1 MDTAQTLQF
10 SRESSLTRGSGANLF
25 GRMTTE
31 RGRDALVGAAR
42 SVEARAAL
50 EPRVA
55 LVLGSGLGAF
65 ADDLEDRVAIPYADI
80 PGMPVS
86 AVSGHAGNLVL
97 GRARGVPVAAMQGRV
112 HLYEGHGVEAVVF
125 GARLM
130 VALGARTLIVTNAA
144 GGIREGLVPGDL
156 MGIED
161 HLNLT
166 GQNCLVGANEDEL
179 GPRFVDMTEAYDREL
194 LALADRTAKDLGFSL
209 KRGVYAGLLGPTYE
223 TPAEVRM
230 LRTLGADAVGMST
243 VVEVIAA
250 RHMGARVLGMSCIT
264 NVAAG
269 LGGGL
274 LSHDEVKETA
284 DRVRDRFAALLSGVL
299 RGIGEG

>member
-1 MDTAQTLQF
+1 M
-10 SRESSLTRGSGANLF
+10 
-25 GRMTTE
+25 
-31 RGRDALVGAAR
+31 
-42 SVEARAAL
+42 
-50 EPRVA
+50 A

-65 ADDLEDRVAIPYADI
+65 ADDLEDAVAIPYGEIDA
-80 PGMPVS
+80 MPVS
-86 AVSGHAGNLVL
+86 AVSGHAGNLVV
-97 GRARGVPVAAMQGRV
+97 GRTEGVSVVAMQGRV
-112 HLYEGHGVEAVVF
+112 HLYEGHGAEAVVF

-130 VALGARTLIVTNAA
+130 VSLGARAMIVTNAA

-166 GQNCLVGANEDEL
+166 GSNCLVGENDAEL
-179 GPRFVDMTEAYDREL
+179 GPRFVDMTEAYDRDLLTLAERVAREQGFEL
-194 LALADRTAKDLGFSL
+194 R
-209 KRGVYAGLLGPTYE
+209 RGVYAGLLGPTYE

-243 VVEVIAA
+243 VLEVIAA

-264 NVAAG
+264 NIAAG

-284 DRVRDRFAALLSGVL
+284 DRVRGRFAGLLSGVL
-299 RGIGEG
+299 RGMAQ